1 MADLNLNV
9 LEDFDNRQLYESE
22 MALRITMDTIGIGQ
36 RERNRVI
43 SDGFNSM
50 SDIITLHADD
60 VKGFTNYLQTL
71 NKTFASS
78 STAALRVY
86 FSPVTIVRFAGVVH
100 YFNQAVNSFHKIPD
114 LLAIDVAHA
123 STLSRDYHDFV
134 KDKNEDETT
143 VEIPKLTGSTNW
155 VDFRDKFIMK
165 CSQTTGCR
173 GITLDYVVDSTPRAV
188 TRANQQLEYVDTI
201 DISDDVQ
208 FRTMTTHFGRA
219 FKEDNKAV
227 WDLLKSNL
235 IGEPAYNHISNFN
248 NSNNGRGA
256 WKALVGFYE
265 GEDFKERL
273 RESAFA
279 RLSTTFYKG
288 ESNRFNFEKYVQV
301 HKEAHKMLEDCGY
314 NDGRG
319 MDDATKIQ
327 HFKTGIKQDAGL
339 ETALSQIRANPNY
352 RHFDQLISFLTAEV
366 EHKANRTK
374 QLGTSRDRR
383 VSAVT
388 GRGGSRGGG
397 RGRGRG
403 RGRDRRGQAQRSNPE
418 ELSREVDGKLVF
430 SRRYSNQEFRS
441 LTRSQR
447 EAVIELNRQKRRANN
462 GENNTNISGLT
473 LSDFRDEMISLGDAI
488 VAGVQQASGEE
499 ASNLDPNTTADSS
512 ATGKRKP
519 QASSGSVGDFIRQRR
534 QRK

>member
-1 MADLNLNV
+1 MADLNLNA
-9 LEDFDNRQLYESE
+9 LAGFDNGQLYESE
-22 MALRITMDTIGIGQ
+22 MALRIMMDEIGIGQ
-36 RERNRVI
+36 RERNKVVT
-43 SDGFNSM
+43 DGFDSM
-50 SDIITLHADD
+50 SEINTLHAND
-60 VKGFTNYLQTL
+60 VEGFVNYLQNL
-71 NKTFASS
+71 NKTFASA

-86 FSPVTIVRFAGVVH
+86 FSPVTIARFAGVVH
-100 YFNQAVNSFHKIPD
+100 YYNQAVNSFHKIPD
-114 LLAIDVAHA
+114 LLAIDGAIA
-123 STLSRDYHDFV
+123 STLSRDYRDFV
-134 KDKNEDETT
+134 KEKNEDEAT

-165 CSQTTGCR
+165 LSKTTGCR
-173 GITLDYVVDSTPRAV
+173 SITLDYVVDSTPRAV
-188 TRANQQLEYVDTI
+188 TRANQNMEYVHTI
-201 DISDDVQ
+201 DISDEVQ

-219 FKEDNKAV
+219 FKEDNKAM
-227 WDLLKSNL
+227 WDLLKCNL
-235 IGEPAYNHISNFN
+235 LGEPAYNHISNFN

-279 RLSTTFYKG
+279 KLSTTFYKG
-288 ESNRFNFEKYVQV
+288 ESNRFNFEKFVQV

-339 ETALSQIRANPNY
+339 ETALSQLRANPNY

-366 EHKANRTK
+366 EHKANRKK

-388 GRGGSRGGG
+388 GRGTRGGG
-397 RGRGRG
+397 RGRSHG
-403 RGRDRRGQAQRSNPE
+403 RGRDRRGESQRPNSD
-418 ELSREVDGKLVF
+418 ELSREVDGKVVF
-430 SRRYSNQEFRS
+430 SRRYSKQEFRS

-447 EAVIELNRQKRRANN
+447 EAVIDLNRQKRRANN
-462 GENNTNISGLT
+462 GENNTNVSGLT

-499 ASNLDPNTTADSS
+499 VSLLDPNDTADSTTS
-512 ATGKRKP
+512 SRKRKP
-519 QASSGSVGDFIRQRR
+519 QASSGSVGDFIRKRR
-534 QRK
+534 QRN